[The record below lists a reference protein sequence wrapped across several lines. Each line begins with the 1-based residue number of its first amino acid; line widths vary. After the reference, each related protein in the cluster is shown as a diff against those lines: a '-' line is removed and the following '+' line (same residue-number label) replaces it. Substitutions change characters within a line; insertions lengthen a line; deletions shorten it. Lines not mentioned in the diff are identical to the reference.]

1 MERFSLEQLEVL
13 MLVAGSDEPVQ
24 TAVDVR
30 RRWQFLLAAA
40 RSACNGEPP
49 DPSLPQVGR
58 SSERFAARAEAI
70 VAVLDEW
77 LAEHTGWSLPE

>member
-1 MERFSLEQLEVL
+1 

-40 RSACNGEPP
+40 RTACTGEAP
-49 DPSLPQVGR
+49 DPSLPQV
-58 SSERFAARAEAI
+58 SHNSERFAARAEAI

>member
-1 MERFSLEQLEVL
+1 
-13 MLVAGSDEPVQ
+13 MLVAGSEEPVQ
-24 TAVDVR
+24 TAVEVR

-40 RSACNGEPP
+40 RAACNGQTL
-49 DPSLPQVGR
+49 DPSLPQV
-58 SSERFAARAEAI
+58 SQNSEQFAVRAEAI